1 MPSQKFGADAAWFK
15 LALLAYNLASAI
27 TGLACAEDELLRD
40 AELKRLRFHLI
51 HIAGRLSRSQ
61 CKMRLRFLASPE
73 TVQRI
78 LKVWETFP
86 LPTQAT
92 AFR

>member
-1 MPSQKFGADAAWFK
+1 MRFTKK
-15 LALLAYNLASAI
+15 RKSAGRI
-27 TGLACAEDELLRD
+27 KSTPIPILTGLACADDPVLRD

-51 HIAGRLSRSQ
+51 HVAGRLSRSQ

-78 LKVWETFP
+78 LKVWVAFP

-92 AFR
+92 AFQ